1 MSFVI
6 PAAQPLLLIEGNLSA
21 VEALTPTVRKTALN
35 PVHRQ
40 MGAKMVEFNGWD
52 MPVEYPSAGGIIVE
66 HNAVR
71 TGVGIF
77 DVSHMGDIRLAGP
90 GALAAV
96 QHISMNDASRLAI
109 GQAQYSALLYPQG
122 TFVDDV
128 IVHRLSEDEYLLVIN
143 AGTREKDFN
152 WVRDNTRGFD
162 CAVEN
167 LSDDF
172 TQIAIQGPKGVN
184 LLQKLTD
191 ADLSAVKFYWVT
203 RGTVCG
209 LKNILIARTGYT
221 AEDGFEIYIPA
232 DETTSAMVWNRVLE
246 AGKEFGVVPCGLGA
260 RNTLRLEGK
269 LPLYG
274 HEISDTINVWEA
286 GLDRFCKMEKPEF
299 VGREALE
306 KAKATGVRRMLV
318 GIEMMERGI
327 ARDGYRVLDNG
338 GREIG
343 YVTSGSYAPFLKKN
357 IALVYVPMEVANLG
371 TEVKIE
377 IRGQGVKAMIVPTP
391 FYKRPKKQ

>member
-1 MSFVI
+1 
-6 PAAQPLLLIEGNLSA
+6 LSA
-21 VEALTPTVRKTALN
+21 VEATTPTVRKTALN
-35 PVHRQ
+35 AVHRQ

-52 MPVEYPSAGGIIVE
+52 MPVEYPSSGGIISE

-77 DVSHMGDIRLAGP
+77 DVSHMGDIRLVGP
-90 GALAAV
+90 EALFAV

-128 IVHRLSEDEYLLVIN
+128 IVHRLADRDYLLVIN

-152 WVRDNTRGFD
+152 WVRDNTHKFD
-162 CAVEN
+162 CFVEN
-167 LSDDF
+167 LSDEF
-172 TQIAIQGPKGVN
+172 TQIAIQGSKGVN
-184 LLQKLTD
+184 VLQKLTD

-209 LKNILIARTGYT
+209 LPNILIARTGYT
-221 AEDGFEIYIPA
+221 GEDGFEIYVPS

-246 AGKEFGVVPCGLGA
+246 AGKEFGIVACGLGA
-260 RNTLRLEGK
+260 RNTLRLESK

-286 GLDRFCKMEKPEF
+286 GLDRFCKMEKMEF
-299 VGREALE
+299 IGRGALE
-306 KAKATGVRRMLV
+306 EAKAEGVKRTLV
-318 GIEMMERGI
+318 GLEMVERGI
-327 ARDGYRVLDNG
+327 ARDGYRVLDEAG
-338 GREIG
+338 KEIG
-343 YVTSGSYAPFLKKN
+343 YVTSGSHAPFLRKN
-357 IALVYVPMEVANLG
+357 IALAYVPPSFAEIG
-371 TEVKIE
+371 SSVKVE
-377 IRGQGVKAMIVPTP
+377 IRGQGVNARVVPTP
-391 FYKRPKKQ
+391 FYRRPKKN